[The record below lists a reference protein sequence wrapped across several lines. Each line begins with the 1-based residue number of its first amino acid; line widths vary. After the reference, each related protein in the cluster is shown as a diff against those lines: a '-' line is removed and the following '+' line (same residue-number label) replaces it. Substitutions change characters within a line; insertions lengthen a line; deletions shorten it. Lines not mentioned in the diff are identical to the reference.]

1 MVENQENQSHPR
13 SDGSGFLFGNA
24 GQMRILRRNTS
35 SQTLSAPHFHAL
47 TILLGIRQ
55 ILKVHCF
62 VIVFSDDLLDFL

>member
-13 SDGSGFLFGNA
+13 SDGSGFCLEMRDKCGSYVEIQA
-24 GQMRILRRNTS
+24 GK
-35 SQTLSAPHFHAL
+35 TLSAPHFHAL